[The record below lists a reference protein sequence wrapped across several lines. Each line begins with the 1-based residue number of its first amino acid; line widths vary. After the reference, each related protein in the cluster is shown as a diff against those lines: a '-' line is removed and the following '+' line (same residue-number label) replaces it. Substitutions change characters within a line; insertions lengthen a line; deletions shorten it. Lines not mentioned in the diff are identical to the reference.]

1 MIEQWII
8 ASVATALYFAM
19 AVGVSKLWSSSAD
32 TSEAHDI
39 VFVFWPIILLV
50 VAAKN
55 IDA

>member
-19 AVGVSKLWSSSAD
+19 AVGVSKLWSSSTD
-32 TSEAHDI
+32 TIEVHHLI
-39 VFVFWPIILLV
+39 FVFWPVILLI

-55 IDA
+55 VDA